1 MSHDPERDPLDPQR
15 VRDLLD
21 AQDFEELFREELS
34 WGRPAL
40 REPEE
45 FEVGDEAYVRRQ
57 VAEIGGVAAF
67 VVEAPGGEIPDAADR
82 KAVYREME
90 QVFGEPILI
99 FVDAAGTRSLWT
111 YARREGGRVVVR
123 SHLYAKDQ
131 PVDLFL
137 SKLAGLLF
145 EVADFDEDGRVPILR
160 ATERVRRALDV
171 EGVTKTFYRAF
182 RREHEALIGAIA
194 GIPHEG
200 DRRWYASVLLT
211 RLMFVYFLQKKGF
224 LDGGNRYYLEEK
236 LEESKRR
243 LGDDEFYQGY
253 FQELVQAL
261 FFQGLATREDQRDP
275 EVAARIG
282 RVPYLN
288 GGLFLKHPV
297 EQEYEATLDVPDEAF
312 ESLLTVFGQYE
323 WYLDPEERPD
333 GTQSRDFLNP
343 DVLGYIFEKYVNQKA
358 FGAYYTR
365 PEITEYLCDR
375 TIDRLLLDAVNDPPE
390 ADGMLAAA
398 GRRPHRFESVND
410 LLVGLD
416 DVLCKRLL
424 FQVLPGLK
432 LLDPACGSG
441 AFLVAALKK
450 LLQVYQAVVGRAKLS
465 SETDLRRWIGDAER
479 EHPSLA
485 YFLKRKVI
493 TENLFGVDLMEEATE
508 IAKLR
513 LFLALVASART
524 VDELEPLPNVD
535 YNVMAGNSLVGLLHV
550 QGADFQR
557 YAQTDLFG
565 ESYPELLA
573 RKNRLVDDYRFA
585 TGLDAGLDLQA
596 VRDAAREIRTEAEPV
611 LDRVLLGEM
620 AGLGVRFE
628 EATLTKGGKVKY
640 AKRDL
645 EPGDVRRLE
654 PFHWGFEF
662 DRVLTKNG
670 GFDGI
675 LANPPWDKLKP
686 EDKEFFMTYAD
697 VVSKNNMRI
706 EDFRKE
712 KKALMAR
719 DDVREAYLNY
729 LSTFPYQKSYFR
741 KAADFSHQRATANGR
756 KVSSDLNL
764 YQLFLE
770 RCWRLLRPGGRCG
783 IIIPSG
789 VYSDLSSKGLRTMLF
804 DQSRVDSLFGLSN
817 ERYLFDDVHHD
828 FKFSLLTFERGG
840 ETNAFDAAFRYNPRE
855 AIGKDRIETF
865 LTSPAEHVR
874 LSADLVR
881 RLSPASHAV
890 LEFRGDTD
898 RRIAETL
905 AEHPRLG
912 DSVPGAW
919 AVSFHRELHKTG
931 DSDLFHTAAAPGRLP
946 LVEGKT
952 IHQYEPAFA
961 PPQYWIEEAE
971 GRERL
976 TKRGMQDDGQT
987 YDYQTFRLAFRDV
1000 SNSSNERT
1008 AIAAIL
1014 PPDRFCDHTASL
1026 IWTRDAEGEPLV
1038 SDAEQLYLL
1047 AVFNSVVF
1055 DWLIRLKVSKH
1066 LSFFLVE
1073 SQPVPRLT
1081 AADPAFGPIV
1091 EAAARLTC
1099 VGEAFAPL
1107 AAELGV
1113 EAETGLEARAALRA
1127 EVDARVAL
1135 VYGLAKD
1142 ELEHVLGTFPL
1153 VEEGYK
1159 KDVLRAYDVL
1169 VEASALPPDDADTA
1183 RVAAA
1188 GESDRVE
1195 FKSTLRKALNP
1206 EVPDHVIERAA
1217 LKTIAAFLNTD
1228 GGTLLVGVDDD
1239 GRPLGLDHDGFANED
1254 RLLLHLRNLVQ
1265 RDLGVEAFG
1274 SLSFRVV
1281 ALGGRRVLRVDAHP
1295 APEPVYLAERG
1306 GGEGLYVRTGPSTT
1320 SLSMREAVAY
1330 IGRTFPRS

>member
-1 MSHDPERDPLDPQR
+1 MTLDPRR

-21 AQDFEELFREELS
+21 EQKFEELFREELYWS
-34 WGRPAL
+34 RPAL
-40 REPEE
+40 REPET
-45 FEVGDEAYVRRQ
+45 FELGGQAYTRRQ
-57 VAEIGGVAAF
+57 VAEAGGVAAF
-67 VVEAPGGEIPDAADR
+67 VIESEAGDVPDAATR
-82 KAVYREME
+82 RAVYADME
-90 QVFGEPILI
+90 QAFGEPLLI
-99 FVDAAGTRSLWT
+99 FVDDRGTQSLWT
-111 YARREGGRVVVR
+111 YARREDGKVIVR

-145 EVADFDEDGRVPILR
+145 EVADFDETGRIPIMR

-171 EGVTKTFYRAF
+171 EGVTKKFYKAF
-182 RREHEALIGAIA
+182 QREHDALIEAVE

-200 DRRWYASVLLT
+200 DKRWYASVLLT

-224 LDGGNRYYLEEK
+224 LDGGNRYYLEDK
-236 LEESKRR
+236 LKESKAR
-243 LGDDEFYQGY
+243 LGDGAFYQGY

-275 EVAARIG
+275 DVVARIG

-288 GGLFLKHPV
+288 GGLFLKHEV
-297 EQEYEATLDVPDEAF
+297 EQQYDDTLDVPDEAF
-312 ESLLTVFGQYE
+312 ESLLDVFGQYE

-343 DVLGYIFEKYVNQKA
+343 DVLGYIFEKYINQKA

-375 TIDRLLLDAVNDPPE
+375 TVDGLILDAVNDPPE
-390 ADGMLAAA
+390 ADGVLAAA
-398 GRRPHRFESVND
+398 GKRPHRFETLAD

-416 DVLCKRLL
+416 DALCKRLL
-424 FQVLPGLK
+424 FRVLPELK

-450 LLQVYQAVVGRAKLS
+450 LLVVYQAVVGRAKLS
-465 SETDLRRWIGDAER
+465 GETDLREWIEKAER

-524 VDELEPLPNVD
+524 VGDLEPLPNVD

-557 YAQTDLFG
+557 YAQTDLFE

-573 RKNRLVDDYRFA
+573 RKNRLVDQYRFA
-585 TGLDAGLDLQA
+585 TGLDSSLDLQS
-596 VRDAAREIRTEAEPV
+596 VRDAAREIRDEAEPV

-628 EATLTKGGKVKY
+628 EATLKGGSVRY
-640 AKRDL
+640 VKRDL

-662 DRVLTKNG
+662 DRVLARG

-686 EDKEFFMTYAD
+686 EDKEFFMAYAD
-697 VVSKNNMRI
+697 VVTKNNMTI

-719 DDVREAYLNY
+719 DDVRDAYLDY
-729 LSTFPYQKSYFR
+729 LSGFKHQSAYFR
-741 KAADFSHQRATANGR
+741 KAPDYAHQRARANG
-756 KVSSDLNL
+756 KKIGSHINL
-764 YQLFLE
+764 YKLFVE

-783 IIIPSG
+783 ILVQSD
-789 VYSDLSSKGLRTMLF
+789 VYSGLGAKGIRTMLF
-804 DQSRVDSLFGLSN
+804 DESRVDSLFGFSN
-817 ERYLFDDVHHD
+817 ERHLFDDVDHSVG
-828 FKFSLLTFERGG
+828 FAIISFQRGG
-840 ETNAFDAAFRYNPRE
+840 KTEAFDAAFRIRPQE

-874 LSADLVR
+874 ISTDLVR
-881 RLSPASHAV
+881 RLSPESHAV
-890 LEFRGDTD
+890 FEFRDDTD
-898 RRIAETL
+898 RRIAEIL

-912 DSVPGAW
+912 DSVSGAW
-919 AVSFHRELHKTG
+919 SVSFGNEFNKTN
-931 DSDLFHTAAAPGRLP
+931 DSDLFYTEPAPGRLP

-952 IHQYEPAFA
+952 IRQYDAAFA
-961 PPQYWIEEAE
+961 SPQYWIEEDE

-976 TKRGMQDDGQT
+976 TKRGMEDDGQA

-1000 SNSSNERT
+1000 ARSGHERT
-1008 AIAAIL
+1008 AKAAIL
-1014 PPDRFCDHTASL
+1014 PPGRFLDHTIPVAR
-1026 IWTRDAEGEPLV
+1026 TRDIEGEPLI

-1055 DWLIRLKVSKH
+1055 DWLIRMKVSKH
-1066 LSFFLVE
+1066 LSLFLVE
-1073 SQPVPRLT
+1073 SQPVPRLI
-1081 AADPAFGPIV
+1081 AADPAFGPLV

-1107 AAELGV
+1107 AEAVGV
-1113 EAETGLEARAALRA
+1113 DPARAVTEAEDRAALRA

-1135 VYGLAKD
+1135 VYGLVQD
-1142 ELEHVLGTFPL
+1142 DLEHVLGTFPL
-1153 VEEGYK
+1153 VDEVYK
-1159 KDVLRAYDVL
+1159 DAVLLAYRDL
-1169 VEASALPPDDADTA
+1169 AEAADAGPDDPDSAA
-1183 RVAAA
+1183 LAAA

-1195 FKSTLRKALNP
+1195 FKSSLRRALNP
-1206 EVPDHVIERAA
+1206 NVPDHVIEHAA
-1217 LKTIAAFLNTD
+1217 LKTVAAFLNTD
-1228 GGTLLVGVDDD
+1228 GGTLLVGVDDE
-1239 GRPLGLDHDGFANED
+1239 GQSLGLDHDGFANED
-1254 RLLLHLRNLVQ
+1254 KLLLHLRNLVAN
-1265 RDLGVEAFG
+1265 RLSLAAFRHVA
-1274 SLSFRVV
+1274 FRVV
-1281 ALGGRRVLRVDAHP
+1281 SLSGQRVLRVDVRP
-1295 APEPVYLAERG
+1295 SDAPMFLKQGKEEQF
-1306 GGEGLYVRTGPSTT
+1306 YVRTGPSTT
-1320 SLSMREAVAY
+1320 PLSMSETVEY
-1330 IGRTFPRS
+1330 VGRTFPRVPTNS

>member
-1 MSHDPERDPLDPQR
+1 MNLAPRR
-15 VRDLLD
+15 VRALLD
-21 AQDFEELFREELS
+21 RHEFEELFREELYWS
-34 WGRPAL
+34 RPAL
-40 REPEE
+40 RDSES
-45 FEVGDEAYVRRQ
+45 FEIAGETFTRRQ
-57 VAEIGGVAAF
+57 VAEAGGVAAF
-67 VVEAPGGEIPDAADR
+67 VVESADGGIPDAATR
-82 KAVYREME
+82 KAVYADME
-90 QVFGEPILI
+90 QTFGEPLLI
-99 FVDAAGTRSLWT
+99 FADGAKTQSLWT
-111 YARREGGRVVVR
+111 YARREEGKIIVR
-123 SHLYAKDQ
+123 SHLYARDQ

-145 EVADFDEDGRVPILR
+145 EVADFDETGRIPLLR

-171 EGVTKTFYRAF
+171 EGITKTFYRAF
-182 RREHEALIGAIA
+182 QREHDALIEAIR
-194 GIPHEG
+194 GIPDEA
-200 DRRWYASVLLT
+200 DKRWYASVLLT

-224 LDGGNRYYLEEK
+224 LDGGDRFYLENK
-236 LEESKRR
+236 LADSKRR
-243 LGDDEFYQGY
+243 LGDDAFYQGY

-261 FFQGLATREDQRDP
+261 FFQGLATRPDARDP
-275 EVAARIG
+275 AVVQRIG
-282 RVPYLN
+282 TVPYLN
-288 GGLFLKHPV
+288 GGLFLKHEV
-297 EQEYEATLDVPDEAF
+297 EQTYDATLDVPDEAF
-312 ESLLTVFGQYE
+312 ESLLGVFGQYE

-343 DVLGYIFEKYVNQKA
+343 DVLGYIFEKYINQKA

-375 TIDRLLLDAVNDPPE
+375 TVDGLILDAVNDPPE
-390 ADGMLAAA
+390 ADAMLAAA
-398 GRRPHRFESVND
+398 GTRPHRFETLAD

-416 DVLCKRLL
+416 DALCKRLL
-424 FQVLPGLK
+424 FQVLPDLK

-465 SETDLRRWIGDAER
+465 GEADLRDWIRTAER

-513 LFLALVASART
+513 LFLALVASARA

-557 YAQTDLFG
+557 YAQTDLFE

-573 RKNRLVDDYRFA
+573 RKNRLVDQYRFA
-585 TGLDAGLDLQA
+585 TGLDPALDLQS
-596 VRDAAREIRTEAEPV
+596 VRDAAHAIRDEAEPV

-628 EATLTKGGKVKY
+628 QATLKGGSVKY
-640 AKRDL
+640 VKRDL
-645 EPGDVRRLE
+645 EPADVRRLE

-662 DRVLTKNG
+662 DRVLARG
-670 GFDGI
+670 GFDGV

-686 EDKEFFMTYAD
+686 EDKEFFKTYAD
-697 VVSKNNMRI
+697 VVTKNNMTI
-706 EDFRKE
+706 GDFRRE
-712 KKALMAR
+712 KKALMQRPEVR
-719 DDVREAYLNY
+719 DAYLDY

-741 KAADFSHQRATANGR
+741 KAPDFSHQRAKANGR

-804 DQSRVDSLFGLSN
+804 DQSRVDSLFGISN
-817 ERYLFDDVHHD
+817 ARYLFDGVNDRVT
-828 FKFSLLTFERGG
+828 FGILTFERGG
-840 ETNAFDAAFRYNPRE
+840 QTEAFDAAFRMKRHE

-874 LSADLVR
+874 ISTDLVR
-881 RLSPASHAV
+881 QLSPESHAV
-890 LEFRGDTD
+890 LEFRDDTD

-912 DSVPGAW
+912 DDVPGAW
-919 AVSFHRELHKTG
+919 SVSFHRELHKTG
-931 DSDLFHTAAAPGRLP
+931 DSDLFHTAPAPGRLP

-971 GRERL
+971 GREGL
-976 TKRGMQDDGQT
+976 TKRGTEDEGQT

-1000 SNSSNERT
+1000 ARSSDERT

-1026 IWTRDAEGEPLV
+1026 IWTRDADGEPLV

-1055 DWLIRLKVSKH
+1055 DWLIRMKVGAH

-1073 SQPVPRLT
+1073 SQPVPRLGASD
-1081 AADPAFGPIV
+1081 AAFRPIV

-1099 VGEAFAPL
+1099 VGEPFAPL
-1107 AAELGV
+1107 AAEVGV
-1113 EAETGLEARAALRA
+1113 EGETDPEARAALRA
-1127 EVDARVAL
+1127 ELDARVAL
-1135 VYGLAKD
+1135 VYGLSQAD
-1142 ELEHVLGTFPL
+1142 LEHVLGTFPL
-1153 VEEGYK
+1153 VDEAT
-1159 KDVLRAYDVL
+1159 KDAVLLAFRDLAD
-1169 VEASALPPDDADTA
+1169 AADAADAGPDDAGTA
-1183 RVAAA
+1183 ALAAA

-1195 FKSTLRKALNP
+1195 FKSSLRRALDPN
-1206 EVPDHVIERAA
+1206 VPDAVIEHAA
-1217 LKTIAAFLNTD
+1217 LKTVAAFLNTD
-1228 GGTLLVGVDDD
+1228 GGTLLVGVADD
-1239 GRPLGLDHDGFANED
+1239 GQPLGLAHDAFPSED
-1254 RLLLHLRNLVQ
+1254 RLLLHLRNLVAN
-1265 RDLGVEAFG
+1265 RLSLAAFRHVA
-1274 SLSFRVV
+1274 FRVV
-1281 ALGGRRVLRVDAHP
+1281 ALGGRRVLRVDVRPSDAP
-1295 APEPVYLAERG
+1295 AFLKQGKDERF
-1306 GGEGLYVRTGPSTT
+1306 YVRTGPSTT
-1320 SLSMREAVAY
+1320 PLSMSETVEY
-1330 IGRTFPRS
+1330 VGRTFPRN